1 MSIVAFI
8 FARGGSKGL
17 PGKNILDFAG
27 KPLIVWAIEQAKSI
41 SRVDK
46 VIVSTDSEEI
56 AGIALTAG
64 AEVPYLRPKDLA
76 SDNAPEWMAWRHAL
90 NNYKNSEGTY
100 PRVMLSLPATSPLRS
115 LIDIENCLDIYEA
128 TKADAV
134 IGITDA
140 HRNPYFNMVV
150 KNNNQ
155 DLSLVMNTNKI
166 ISRRQ
171 DVDRIYDVTTVAYAI
186 RPDFIFASESLFE
199 GVVKSFDVPQERA
212 IDIDTAFDFKV
223 AELLFE
229 NTRNR

>member
-17 PGKNILDFAG
+17 PGKNILNFAG

-41 SRVDK
+41 PRIDK

-56 AGIALTAG
+56 AEIALKAG

-90 NNYKNSEGTY
+90 NSYKNSEGTY

-115 LIDIENCLDIYEA
+115 LTDIENCLDVYETA
-128 TKADAV
+128 KADAV

-150 KNNNQ
+150 KDKNQ
-155 DLSLVMNTNKI
+155 ELNLVMSSDRA

-171 DVDRIYDVTTVAYAI
+171 DADRIYDLTTVAYAI
-186 RPDFIFASESLFE
+186 RPDFIFACESLFE
-199 GVVKSFDVPQERA
+199 GVVKSFEVPQERA

-223 AELLFE
+223 AELIFKSA
-229 NTRNR
+229 RS

>member
-17 PGKNILDFAG
+17 PGKNILNFAG
-27 KPLIVWAIEQAKSI
+27 KPLIVWTIEQAKSI
-41 SRVDK
+41 SRIDK

-56 AGIALTAG
+56 AEIALKAG

-90 NNYKNSEGTY
+90 SNYRNSEGAY

-115 LIDIENCLDIYEA
+115 LMDIENCLDIYESA
-128 TKADAV
+128 KADAV

-150 KNNNQ
+150 KDKSQQLN
-155 DLSLVMNTNKI
+155 LVMRSDRA

-171 DVDRIYDVTTVAYAI
+171 DADRIYDLTTVAYAV
-186 RPDFIFASESLFE
+186 RPDFIFACESLFE

-212 IDIDTAFDFKV
+212 IDIDTAFDFKL
-223 AELLFE
+223 AELVFKSA
-229 NTRNR
+229 RS

>member
-17 PGKNILDFAG
+17 PGKNILNFAG

-41 SRVDK
+41 SRIDK

-56 AGIALTAG
+56 AGIALKAG

-76 SDNAPEWMAWRHAL
+76 SDSAPEWMAWRHAL

-115 LIDIENCLDIYEA
+115 LMDIENCLDTYEA
-128 TKADAV
+128 AKADAV

-140 HRNPYFNMVV
+140 HKSPYFNMVV
-150 KNNNQ
+150 KDKSQELN
-155 DLSLVMNTNKI
+155 LVMRPDRA

-171 DVDRIYDVTTVAYAI
+171 DAERIYDLTTVAYAI
-186 RPDFIFASESLFE
+186 RPDFIFACESLFE

-223 AELLFE
+223 AELLFKSA
-229 NTRNR
+229 RS

>member
-17 PGKNILDFAG
+17 PGKNILNFAG

-56 AGIALTAG
+56 AEIALKAG

-90 NNYKNSEGTY
+90 NNYKNSEGKY

-115 LIDIENCLDIYEA
+115 LMDIENCLDTYEA
-128 TKADAV
+128 AKVDAV

-150 KNNNQ
+150 KDKNQ
-155 DLSLVMNTNKI
+155 ELNLVMSSDRA

-171 DVDRIYDVTTVAYAI
+171 DADRIYDLTTVAYAI
-186 RPDFIFASESLFE
+186 RPDFIFSCETLFE

-223 AELLFE
+223 AELLFKSA
-229 NTRNR
+229 RS

>member
-17 PGKNILDFAG
+17 PGKNILNFAG

-41 SRVDK
+41 SRIDK

-56 AGIALTAG
+56 AEIALKAG
-64 AEVPYLRPKDLA
+64 AEVPYIRPKDLA

-90 NNYKNSEGTY
+90 NNYKNSEGAY
-100 PRVMLSLPATSPLRS
+100 PRVMLSLPVTSPLRS
-115 LIDIENCLDIYEA
+115 LTDIENCLDIYETA
-128 TKADAV
+128 KADAV

-150 KNNNQ
+150 KDKNQ
-155 DLSLVMNTNKI
+155 ELNLVMSSDRA

-171 DVDRIYDVTTVAYAI
+171 DADRIYDLTTVAYAI
-186 RPDFIFASESLFE
+186 RPDFIFACESLFE
-199 GVVKSFDVPQERA
+199 GVVKSFEVPQERA

-223 AELLFE
+223 AELIFKSA
-229 NTRNR
+229 RS